1 MFCPAKCVAQNTSE
15 PPTHAVSIYRI
26 GLGPDGP
33 CSLRLSH
40 HGNQLRKIQM
50 ESWNLV
56 WNWCFDNNIIPLAS
70 ANNHRL
76 SIWWVSKMGHWGMCF
91 IYFCSDSCLNEDKWL
106 VQDCLAGDKKGRCK
120 ARGWENH
127 WYVPPWCVE
136 YRRVV
141 TQIKMDLVWV
151 RLRRERH
158 FKTYSSV
165 ATTRNAATEKMAVPI
180 PSSFS
185 YCRNWMQPFVNS

>member
-1 MFCPAKCVAQNTSE
+1 MRCTKYIRAPHPCCVNISHWFGTRRTLLIA
-15 PPTHAVSIYRI
+15 A
-26 GLGPDGP
+26 
-33 CSLRLSH
+33 LSH
-40 HGNQLRKIQM
+40 HGDQLRTIQM
-50 ESWNLV
+50 KSWNLA
-56 WNWCFDNNIIPLAS
+56 WNWCFNNNIIPSAS
-70 ANNHRL
+70 SNQIGNL
-76 SIWWVSKMGHWGMCF
+76 VGFQNGSLGDMF
-91 IYFCSDSCLNEDKWL
+91 FYFCCDSCFNEDKWL

-127 WYVPPWCVE
+127 WYIPPWCVE

-180 PSSFS
+180 PSNFS